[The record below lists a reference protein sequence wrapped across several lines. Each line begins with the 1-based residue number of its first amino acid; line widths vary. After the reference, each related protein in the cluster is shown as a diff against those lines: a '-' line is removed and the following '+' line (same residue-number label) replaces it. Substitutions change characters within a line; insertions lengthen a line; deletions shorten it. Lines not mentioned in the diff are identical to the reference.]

1 MRLSE
6 KLAAYAPPNIPNPN
20 AVTPEA
26 LAESVRPVCR
36 GCDGKLLPG
45 QPDGAYCHRC
55 AEETMAMELTR
66 QDATEKEA
74 DILRVFA
81 VGLVVGGALGG
92 VALFGALRVFG
103 WLS

>member
-6 KLAAYAPPNIPNPN
+6 KLAAYVPPNIPNPN

-36 GCDGKLLPG
+36 GCDGELLPG

-55 AEETMAMELTR
+55 AEELACLEMYR
-66 QDATEKEA
+66 QKQCND
-74 DILRVFA
+74 DWNGLLCLA
-81 VGLVVGGALGG
+81 VGFAAGA
-92 VALFGALRVFG
+92 ALIAIAILIGRAF
-103 WLS
+103 